1 LACRWCRFVT
11 VSAGVALQL
20 LLLLLMK
27 RSARRRCVRQII
39 AAANS
44 AYSIPWPDQFVELMN
59 FFKLFLVVRC
69 GVCVLFVG
77 SVV

>member
-1 LACRWCRFVT
+1 VT
-11 VSAGVALQL
+11 VSAGVIVLLLL

-27 RSARRRCVRQII
+27 RCARRRCVRQII